1 MKYTILEQDGSKV
14 AVLDD
19 PHAVIADIQTALDLM
34 AGIGWDPSGPCH
46 KLLLNQSNLPD
57 AFFELKSG
65 LAGEILQKYRTY
77 QFKIAIVGDFEAYSS
92 KSLRDFIYEC
102 NQGEDVF
109 FMKDREEALAA
120 LHRVP

>member
-1 MKYTILEQDGSKV
+1 MNYTIHEQDGSKV

-19 PHAVIADIQTALDLM
+19 PHAVIADVQTALDLM

-57 AFFELKSG
+57 AFFELKTG

-77 QFKIAIVGDFEAYSS
+77 HFKIAIVGDF
-92 KSLRDFIYEC
+92 
-102 NQGEDVF
+102 
-109 FMKDREEALAA
+109 
-120 LHRVP
+120 